1 MTSRPRWALVALVL
15 AVAAA
20 IALWPRDG
28 AVEPPANSIR
38 QEPDLTAAQAR
49 AALRQCPQPSG
60 ATAASGPL
68 RGVTATCLGDSSVVD
83 LGAALAGHP
92 ALINVWA
99 SWCQPCREELPIL
112 EAYAGTA
119 GAIQV
124 LGVQVQ
130 SDPKDGLVLL
140 ASLSVHFPSV
150 LDSTDTVSRALQLP
164 NYLPVSYVVQPGGTV
179 RQVQP
184 PTPFASID
192 EVHATLDRYL
202 DTASK

>member
-1 MTSRPRWALVALVL
+1 MRSRLRLALVALVL
-15 AVAAA
+15 AMAAA

-38 QEPDLTAAQAR
+38 PEPDLTAAQAR
-49 AALRQCPQPSG
+49 AALRPCPRPGG
-60 ATAASGPL
+60 ATAASGSL
-68 RGVTATCLGDSSVVD
+68 RGVTARCLGDGSVVD
-83 LGAALAGHP
+83 LGAALAGNP

-112 EAYAGTA
+112 DAYAGTA

-130 SDPKDGLVLL
+130 SDPKDGLGLL
-140 ASLSVHFPSV
+140 ASLSVHLPSV
-150 LDSTDTVSRALQLP
+150 LDSTDTVSRAMQLP
-164 NYLPVSYVVQPGGTV
+164 NYLPVSYVVLPDGTA
-179 RQVQP
+179 RQIQP
-184 PTPFASID
+184 PTPFASVD
-192 EVHATLDRYL
+192 EIHATLDRYL